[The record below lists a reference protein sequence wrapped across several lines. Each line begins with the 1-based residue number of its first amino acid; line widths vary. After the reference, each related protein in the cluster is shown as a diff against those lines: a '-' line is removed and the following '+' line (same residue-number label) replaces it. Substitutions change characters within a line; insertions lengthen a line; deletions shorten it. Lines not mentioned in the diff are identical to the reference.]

1 MVRLWSGSPW
11 MFLCGILLLS
21 HSLAFAQTSA
31 TPASEEVEECVPK
44 VLGAFKAERTV
55 FDPFSEGGY
64 AAAGMATLEVVQQG
78 LDFIDA
84 HPCPTGCTMKLDE
97 GTPHTLTYPIDDPG
111 EYDDCVRR
119 SGSYSATASATGPGC
134 NIAALLLG
142 SELMN
147 GMNERI
153 QSLCGPGCK
162 PDRWYTNVSGVN
174 TSSFLGICTASASY
188 NGYVA
193 CTGENVALGRLWK
206 IIASFEIGRI
216 CIRPIIQDP
225 PPSPSPSPTPTET
238 PATTS
243 ISDASTSRS

>member
-1 MVRLWSGSPW
+1 MA
-11 MFLCGILLLS
+11 ILEAVQKG
-21 HSLAFAQTSA
+21 LA
-31 TPASEEVEECVPK
+31 
-44 VLGAFKAERTV
+44 
-55 FDPFSEGGY
+55 
-64 AAAGMATLEVVQQG
+64 
-78 LDFIDA
+78 FIDA

-97 GTPHTLTYPIDDPG
+97 GNPTTVTYPIDDPG

-153 QSLCGPGCK
+153 QNFCGPGCK
-162 PDRWYTNVSGVN
+162 PSSWYTNVSGVK

-188 NGYVA
+188 YGYVA
-193 CTGENVALGRLWK
+193 CTGEKVDLGRLWK
-206 IIASFEIGRI
+206 IRASFEIGRI

-238 PATTS
+238 PTTTL
-243 ISDASTSRS
+243 DASASH